1 MSNII
6 SELTDLVG
14 SDVISKAAG
23 EFGESESGI
32 SSIIGS
38 LAPTILGGMLN
49 QSSNPSAFGKIFDMI
64 GGQQD
69 SGIMGNLGSLIGGG
83 ASSGIAG
90 TLMSSLFGNKVG
102 GIIDLVSSV
111 AGVKKSSSNGILGM
125 VAPLILSYLGKKVMS
140 GGISGLTSL
149 LSGQRSN
156 INAALPQG
164 MGDLI
169 GFSADAPKMNIPKV
183 TKPDVEF
190 KTPTPSGGG
199 GGGLFKYLIPI
210 LLLAGAIFA
219 YKSCG
224 DDVKNVAG
232 DAMET
237 VGDVAGD
244 AADMA
249 GNAAGAV
256 ADAAG
261 DAAGAVADAAGS
273 AVDAAGNAISGLG
286 DFFSRKLANGF
297 ELNIPEFGIESKFI
311 DFVEGSDAIS
321 NDAWYNFDRL
331 TFTTGSA
338 NVDMAKSKEQL
349 DNIVNIMKAYPK
361 VNVKLGGYTD
371 NTGNEAA
378 NLRLSQ
384 ARSDNVKAAIVAA
397 GIDGSRIE
405 TEGYGIAHPVASND
419 TEEGRA
425 QNRRIALR
433 VTAK

>member
-6 SELTDLVG
+6 SELTKMVG
-14 SDVISKAAG
+14 PDVISKAAG
-23 EFGESESGI
+23 EFGESENGI

-49 QSSNPSAFGKIFDMI
+49 QSSNPSAFGKIFEMI
-64 GGQQD
+64 SGQQN
-69 SGIMGNLGSLIGGG
+69 SGIAGNLGSLIGGNQ
-83 ASSGIAG
+83 SSGIAG
-90 TLMSSLFGNKVG
+90 TLMSSLFGDKVG
-102 GIIDLVSSV
+102 GIIDLVSNV

-125 VAPLILSYLGKKVMS
+125 VAPLVLSYLGKKAMS

-169 GFSADAPKMNIPKV
+169 GFSADAPKMDIPKV
-183 TKPDVEF
+183 KTPDVEF

-199 GGGLFKYLIPI
+199 GGGLFKFLIPI
-210 LLLAGAIFA
+210 LLLAGAFFA
-219 YKSCG
+219 WKSCG
-224 DDVKNVAG
+224 ADVKSVAG

-249 GNAAGAV
+249 G
-256 ADAAG
+256 

-273 AVDAAGNAISGLG
+273 AITGLG
-286 DFFSRKLANGF
+286 SFFSKKLPNGF
-297 ELNIPEFGIESKFI
+297 ELNIPEFGIESKLI

-321 NDAWYNFDRL
+321 DDAWYNFDRL
-331 TFTTGSA
+331 NFTTGSSQ
-338 NVDMAKSKEQL
+338 VDMEKSKEQL
-349 DNIVNIMKAYPK
+349 DNIVNIMKAYPN

-371 NTGNEAA
+371 NTGSADG

-384 ARSDNVKAAIVAA
+384 ARADNVKAAIVAA
-397 GIDGSRIE
+397 GIDGARIE
-405 TEGYGIAHPVASND
+405 TEGYGIAHPVATND

-425 QNRRIALR
+425 QNRRIALK

>member
-6 SELTDLVG
+6 SELTKMVG

-69 SGIMGNLGSLIGGG
+69 SGIMDNLGSLIGGG

-169 GFSADAPKMNIPKV
+169 GFSADAPKMDIPKV

-190 KTPTPSGGG
+190 KNPTPSGG
-199 GGGLFKYLIPI
+199 GGGLFKYLVPI
-210 LLLAGAIFA
+210 LLLAGAVFA

-224 DDVKNVAG
+224 DDVKSVAG

-237 VGDVAGD
+237 VGDVAGG

-249 GNAAGAV
+249 GDAAGAV

-273 AVDAAGNAISGLG
+273 AVDAAGNAIAGLG

-384 ARSDNVKAAIVAA
+384 ARADNVKAAIVAA